1 MQCLHQTRPFFL
13 AERVPEFKQFC
24 HLSLL
29 PPIRSNRSLGPARRS
44 SCLPEDALPHAWVGS
59 PYAGRVAP
67 LVGRPFLP
75 TWADIPPHTWEISLT
90 RKTGHPLQA
99 GAPLSRSQRT
109 SRASCWHQ
117 LAWRWKHDPSCT
129 VPKDQTLSLQ
139 TKFSHIFVCTILS
152 IQRKNVST
160 ISSKNLKQHL
170 FWKILQMFFFPWNY
184 PNDTSELM
192 APSVGS
198 LASKPDITKWN
209 YVSFH
214 GSLYNLN

>member
-1 MQCLHQTRPFFL
+1 MVKTALISREEMKKIVPVNVYFHLSWMQCLHQTRPFFL

-24 HLSLL
+24 HLSPL

-109 SRASCWHQ
+109 SRATCWHQ
-117 LAWRWKHDPSCT
+117 LA
-129 VPKDQTLSLQ
+129 
-139 TKFSHIFVCTILS
+139 
-152 IQRKNVST
+152 
-160 ISSKNLKQHL
+160 
-170 FWKILQMFFFPWNY
+170 
-184 PNDTSELM
+184 
-192 APSVGS
+192 
-198 LASKPDITKWN
+198 
-209 YVSFH
+209 
-214 GSLYNLN
+214 